1 MLIYMFMLVFIDA
14 SKVLPDY
21 NDSVLYFAY
30 GSNLYKRRM
39 QINVPSA
46 VFIGPAVLKDYR
58 LDFNKYSSN
67 WRGAAA
73 TIVEDPGNVVWG
85 AVWSMNPG
93 EILKLDKQE
102 EGYFAKS
109 VRVHTTEGFEIT
121 ARTYQM
127 FENPPKART
136 NFLPEDRRPSD
147 TYLEVILM
155 GAIESGLPAE
165 FIQLLKTFP
174 TNVQTAQESI
184 LTSLGYPFIGRSF
197 KNIIPLC
204 TIRLNITE

>member
-73 TIVEDPGNVVWG
+73 TIVEDPGN

-93 EILKLDKQE
+93 EILKLDK
-102 EGYFAKS
+102 
-109 VRVHTTEGFEIT
+109 
-121 ARTYQM
+121 
-127 FENPPKART
+127 
-136 NFLPEDRRPSD
+136 
-147 TYLEVILM
+147 
-155 GAIESGLPAE
+155 
-165 FIQLLKTFP
+165 
-174 TNVQTAQESI
+174 
-184 LTSLGYPFIGRSF
+184 
-197 KNIIPLC
+197 
-204 TIRLNITE
+204 